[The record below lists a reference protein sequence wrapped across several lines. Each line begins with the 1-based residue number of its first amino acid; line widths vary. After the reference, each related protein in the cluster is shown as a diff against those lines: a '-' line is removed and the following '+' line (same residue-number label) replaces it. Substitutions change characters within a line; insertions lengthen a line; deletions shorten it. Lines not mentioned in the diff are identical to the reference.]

1 MGLNRKLRLAMIGGG
16 RNAFIGSIH
25 RIAIHMDGLCDIVAG
40 ALSSNPDNAL
50 LSGQDIF
57 LSPQRTYTDY
67 LDMIQKESSLP
78 DTEKPDIISIV
89 TPNHLHFQ
97 PALAA
102 LQHGFHVAI
111 DKPITFSTDEA
122 LLLKDALKISGK
134 QLLLTHTYTGYPM
147 IKQARHMIKDG
158 TFGKIQKIYV
168 EYPQGWLSTNLEK
181 ENNKQASWRTDPS
194 KSGKAGAMG
203 DIGTHA
209 FDLVEYV
216 SGLKVSKMC
225 ADINT
230 IVPGRRLDDDGA
242 VLLEFDNGATGT
254 LIATQIAAGEENNLR
269 IRIYGEKGGID
280 WQQADCNSLKIL
292 WPDRPVEIY
301 RTGAGYLKEAVLHN
315 TRTPAGH
322 PEGYLEA
329 FANLYRNFFLT
340 VDALDNGN
348 TPKEEWLDFPSID
361 EGIRGMR
368 FIDLVVKAGNS
379 SEKWHTLDN

>member
-40 ALSSNPDNAL
+40 ALSSKPDSAR

-78 DTEKPDIISIV
+78 ATEKPDIISIV

-97 PALAA
+97 PAIAA

-292 WPDRPVEIY
+292 WSDRPAEIY

>member
-40 ALSSNPDNAL
+40 ALSSNPDNAR

-78 DTEKPDIISIV
+78 ATEKPDIISIV

-111 DKPITFSTDEA
+111 DKPITFATDEA
-122 LLLKDALKISGK
+122 LLLKDALTMSGK

-147 IKQARHMIKDG
+147 IKQARLMIKDG

-225 ADINT
+225 ANINT

-242 VLLEFDNGATGT
+242 VLLEFENGATGT

-292 WPDRPVEIY
+292 WSDRPVEIY

>member
-40 ALSSNPDNAL
+40 ALSSNPDNAR

-67 LDMIQKESSLP
+67 RDMIQKESSLP
-78 DTEKPDIISIV
+78 ASEKPDIISIV

-122 LLLKDALKISGK
+122 LLLKDALTMSGK

-147 IKQARHMIKDG
+147 IKQARLMIKDG

-368 FIDLVVKAGNS
+368 FIDLVV
-379 SEKWHTLDN
+379 

>member
-1 MGLNRKLRLAMIGGG
+1 
-16 RNAFIGSIH
+16 
-25 RIAIHMDGLCDIVAG
+25 
-40 ALSSNPDNAL
+40 
-50 LSGQDIF
+50 
-57 LSPQRTYTDY
+57 
-67 LDMIQKESSLP
+67 
-78 DTEKPDIISIV
+78 
-89 TPNHLHFQ
+89 
-97 PALAA
+97 
-102 LQHGFHVAI
+102 
-111 DKPITFSTDEA
+111 
-122 LLLKDALKISGK
+122 
-134 QLLLTHTYTGYPM
+134 
-147 IKQARHMIKDG
+147 MIKDG

-209 FDLVEYV
+209 FNLVEYV

-225 ADINT
+225 ADINK

-368 FIDLVVKAGNS
+368 FIDLVVKAGN
-379 SEKWHTLDN
+379 